1 MTEESIAEKPKK
13 ISSVCK
19 VCVISLTSFI
29 TMFVIGL
36 PTFFGMFCICAGI
49 EDGNFPSF
57 RWIQFDHFA
66 IMVAVLSCTI
76 MFFIWQ
82 KNKMPRWQQVLYCIT
97 TGLLVLYFFVMTFN
111 AGDFSLSNHA
121 WSIALNTVR
130 EAFSVDNTIYVVVGV
145 FVCWLGMQA
154 ISMFL
159 KSQIFWLKLFIIL
172 LMFCVI
178 ALSSILKPWIF
189 VILFLVI
196 MALLFFVKKSAQCRT
211 GKAEK
216 EN

>member
-1 MTEESIAEKPKK
+1 MTEESIAAKPKK
-13 ISSVCK
+13 IFSICK

-29 TMFVIGL
+29 TMFIIAL
-36 PTFFGMFCICAGI
+36 PTFFGVFCIFAGI

-66 IMVAVLSCTI
+66 IMVAVLSCAI
-76 MFFIWQ
+76 ILFIWQ
-82 KNKMPRWQQVLYCIT
+82 KNKMPRWQKILYYIT
-97 TGLLVLYFFVMTFN
+97 TGLLVLYLFVMTFN
-111 AGDFSLSNHA
+111 AGVFSLSNHA

-130 EAFSVDNTIYVVVGV
+130 EAFSVDNTIRVVVGV

-159 KSQIFWLKLFIIL
+159 KSQIFWLLLLIIL
-172 LMFCVI
+172 LMLCVI
-178 ALSSILKPWIF
+178 VLLSILKPWIF

-196 MALLFFVKKSAQCRT
+196 MALLFFVKKSAQCRI